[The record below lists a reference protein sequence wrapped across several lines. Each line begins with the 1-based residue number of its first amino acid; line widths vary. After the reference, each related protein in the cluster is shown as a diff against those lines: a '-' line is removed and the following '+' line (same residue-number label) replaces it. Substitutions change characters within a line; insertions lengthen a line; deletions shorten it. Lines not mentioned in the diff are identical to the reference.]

1 MVEVALTVGKLD
13 ASLALLLTKDH
24 HLIEFPTI
32 LLPDDISPGSIVR
45 ITCDRDLNR
54 EQEEKKEFDQ
64 LQDEI
69 FETFGKYEPENPV
82 LKIVN
87 VTQTSCVLEW
97 EPLNL
102 GTSELKELT
111 LYKNGSKL
119 GPIKNPFQKK
129 NIKFS
134 GLPIDTPY
142 KFQLKLETSS
152 GIYYSNLVELKTHKM
167 TDLSG
172 ITVCIGDIDFENEPF
187 SLKDIEDA
195 IEAIGAKPYSDEVK
209 VDTTQFICTQ
219 DTGIEYQ
226 KAKNMNIPII
236 RPEWLKACQLER
248 RIVGVNKFYLDTE
261 SPIWK
266 TRNFWDSSNDVSR
279 SVQVNGHVE
288 VPHIVIDQEESQ
300 QKQDQESQNETEH
313 GLHHEHAHEH
323 EPEKVPEKESEQ
335 EPEKNVEPLQ
345 EPKAEVAEL
354 SESAPEIEAE
364 QKEESSKAEEENK
377 ENQELSQ
384 EKESLNENPEKVNTE
399 EQIQDEASEEAL
411 DEKEDNELLQGDL
424 LETPVQG
431 TSEAA
436 DEILKSKSNTSNDV
450 LETPAPALINQ
461 SSEKPSAKI
470 EEARSLEEPTD
481 LADSAQ
487 PVEAS
492 VEKLVVEANKQ
503 SAVESSDLTDTA
515 PVNEVSFET
524 TTHKAE
530 SSENIEPEQVV
541 DNNAADN
548 EQGTVSEPEDFKIE
562 DLEGAEGNAE
572 SETGPA
578 NEGNNE
584 TQANDKKKNKKKKKK
599 GKK

>member
-1 MVEVALTVGKLD
+1 
-13 ASLALLLTKDH
+13 
-24 HLIEFPTI
+24 
-32 LLPDDISPGSIVR
+32 
-45 ITCDRDLNR
+45 
-54 EQEEKKEFDQ
+54 
-64 LQDEI
+64 
-69 FETFGKYEPENPV
+69 
-82 LKIVN
+82 
-87 VTQTSCVLEW
+87 
-97 EPLNL
+97 
-102 GTSELKELT
+102 
-111 LYKNGSKL
+111 
-119 GPIKNPFQKK
+119 
-129 NIKFS
+129 
-134 GLPIDTPY
+134 
-142 KFQLKLETSS
+142 
-152 GIYYSNLVELKTHKM
+152 
-167 TDLSG
+167 
-172 ITVCIGDIDFENEPF
+172 
-187 SLKDIEDA
+187 
-195 IEAIGAKPYSDEVK
+195 
-209 VDTTQFICTQ
+209 
-219 DTGIEYQ
+219 
-226 KAKNMNIPII
+226 
-236 RPEWLKACQLER
+236 
-248 RIVGVNKFYLDTE
+248 
-261 SPIWK
+261 
-266 TRNFWDSSNDVSR
+266 
-279 SVQVNGHVE
+279 
-288 VPHIVIDQEESQ
+288 
-300 QKQDQESQNETEH
+300 
-313 GLHHEHAHEH
+313 
-323 EPEKVPEKESEQ
+323 
-335 EPEKNVEPLQ
+335 
-345 EPKAEVAEL
+345 VAEL

-411 DEKEDNELLQGDL
+411 DEKVDNELLQGDL

-562 DLEGAEGNAE
+562 DLEGAEGNA
-572 SETGPA
+572 
-578 NEGNNE
+578 
-584 TQANDKKKNKKKKKK
+584 
-599 GKK
+599 

>member
-172 ITVCIGDIDFENEPF
+172 ITVCIGDIDFENEQ
-187 SLKDIEDA
+187 
-195 IEAIGAKPYSDEVK
+195 IGRA
-209 VDTTQFICTQ
+209 
-219 DTGIEYQ
+219 
-226 KAKNMNIPII
+226 
-236 RPEWLKACQLER
+236 
-248 RIVGVNKFYLDTE
+248 
-261 SPIWK
+261 
-266 TRNFWDSSNDVSR
+266 
-279 SVQVNGHVE
+279 HV
-288 VPHIVIDQEESQ
+288 
-300 QKQDQESQNETEH
+300 
-313 GLHHEHAHEH
+313 
-323 EPEKVPEKESEQ
+323 
-335 EPEKNVEPLQ
+335 
-345 EPKAEVAEL
+345 
-354 SESAPEIEAE
+354 
-364 QKEESSKAEEENK
+364 
-377 ENQELSQ
+377 
-384 EKESLNENPEKVNTE
+384 
-399 EQIQDEASEEAL
+399 
-411 DEKEDNELLQGDL
+411 
-424 LETPVQG
+424 
-431 TSEAA
+431 
-436 DEILKSKSNTSNDV
+436 
-450 LETPAPALINQ
+450 
-461 SSEKPSAKI
+461 
-470 EEARSLEEPTD
+470 
-481 LADSAQ
+481 
-487 PVEAS
+487 
-492 VEKLVVEANKQ
+492 
-503 SAVESSDLTDTA
+503 
-515 PVNEVSFET
+515 
-524 TTHKAE
+524 
-530 SSENIEPEQVV
+530 
-541 DNNAADN
+541 
-548 EQGTVSEPEDFKIE
+548 
-562 DLEGAEGNAE
+562 
-572 SETGPA
+572 
-578 NEGNNE
+578 
-584 TQANDKKKNKKKKKK
+584 
-599 GKK
+599 